1 VGEAVNVMRLILQLL
16 QQPFQNENH
25 GNVNVDDPKPC
36 RLHSWHARKKSTNEY
51 DDATTTATTTTV
63 SNNNPLQHLPTW
75 LKRVIMLPN
84 QDYWNDLGG
93 TTTSTISNSES
104 QQHAATPVTP
114 EVEVVLE
121 NQLEQQSK

>member
-1 VGEAVNVMRLILQLL
+1 MNMMMQQQL
-16 QQPFQNENH
+16 QQQQP
-25 GNVNVDDPKPC
+25 
-36 RLHSWHARKKSTNEY
+36 
-51 DDATTTATTTTV
+51 V

-84 QDYWNDLGG
+84 QDYWNYLDG

-104 QQHAATPVTP
+104 QQHAATPAAP

-121 NQLEQQSK
+121 KPTGTAI

>member
-1 VGEAVNVMRLILQLL
+1 
-16 QQPFQNENH
+16 
-25 GNVNVDDPKPC
+25 
-36 RLHSWHARKKSTNEY
+36 LHSWHARKKSTNEY

-63 SNNNPLQHLPTW
+63 SNNNPWQHLQTW

-93 TTTSTISNSES
+93 TTTPTSTISNSEP

-121 NQLEQQSK
+121 KPTGTAI